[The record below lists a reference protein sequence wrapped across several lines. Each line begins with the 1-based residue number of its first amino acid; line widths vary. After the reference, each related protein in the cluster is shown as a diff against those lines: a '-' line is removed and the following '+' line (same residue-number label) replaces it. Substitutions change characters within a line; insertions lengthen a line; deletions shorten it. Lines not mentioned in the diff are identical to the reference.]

1 MYVLN
6 GQKILNPGRAWTDA
20 HGIKHPAN
28 WATAWPSN
36 LKESMG
42 IVDVQESPKPD
53 SKFYFISSQNLDG
66 TWDAV
71 LKNLDDVDEVDADG
85 NPILDDDGNQ
95 LVTLGLKSQYIAAT
109 KQTANSL
116 LESSDWQV
124 VAKYERD
131 RDIDANVATYR
142 AAVITK
148 CGEIEAA
155 ITACANMDAF
165 RAMFETPVDSD
176 GDATGNPPISDWPVL
191 GD

>member
-1 MYVLN
+1 M
-6 GQKILNPGRAWTDA
+6 
-20 HGIKHPAN
+20 
-28 WATAWPSN
+28 
-36 LKESMG
+36 
-42 IVDVQESPKPD
+42 
-53 SKFYFISSQNLDG
+53 
-66 TWDAV
+66 
-71 LKNLDDVDEVDADG
+71 DADG

-95 LVTLGLKSQYIAAT
+95 LVTLGLKSQYIADT
-109 KQTANSL
+109 KQIANTL
-116 LESSDWQV
+116 LASSDWQV

-155 ITACANMDAF
+155 IAACADMDAF

-176 GDATGNPPISDWPVL
+176 GNATGNPPISDWPVL